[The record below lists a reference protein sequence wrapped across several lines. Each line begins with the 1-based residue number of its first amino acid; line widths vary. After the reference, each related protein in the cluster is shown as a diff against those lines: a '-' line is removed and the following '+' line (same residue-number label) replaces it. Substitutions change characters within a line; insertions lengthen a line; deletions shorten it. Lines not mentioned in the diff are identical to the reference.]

1 MRKPPSVDYRRPAP
15 REALVPLDVD
25 ADGGPCTIHPCR
37 GCQRKA
43 WRQQRPVRALCPRLC
58 AARLCRVRACA
69 LLISQPTPHRRECD
83 DMLAVVLDRAELIE
97 EWLREQQPLQAS
109 LGFNAAS

>member
-1 MRKPPSVDYRRPAP
+1 MHDLSM
-15 REALVPLDVD
+15 
-25 ADGGPCTIHPCR
+25 
-37 GCQRKA
+37 QRMPTQGLA
-43 WRQQRPVRALCPRLC
+43 TTTSGTRVMSAPVR
-58 AARLCRVRACA
+58 ARLCRVRACA

>member
-1 MRKPPSVDYRRPAP
+1 MFAC
-15 REALVPLDVD
+15 ALS
-25 ADGGPCTIHPCR
+25 A
-37 GCQRKA
+37 
-43 WRQQRPVRALCPRLC
+43 PVRAARCPSH
-58 AARLCRVRACA
+58 
-69 LLISQPTPHRRECD
+69 SQRPHRRECD